1 MSLVADLRRDGV
13 GRFHFIFRQPGT
25 SHHQPTV
32 CGLQDDDLLPA
43 AWFQLGDRRGR
54 VTFERACD
62 QCLDALANLDH
73 DDLTL

>member
-1 MSLVADLRRDGV
+1 MSLVADLRRDEV

-25 SHHQPTV
+25 AHHQPTA
-32 CGLQDDDLLPA
+32 CGVVDGLRSA
-43 AWFQLGDRRGR
+43 AWFQLGDHRGR